1 VINQIKRKVMS
12 KKNFFGL
19 SVVLVVAAI
28 AVFNVNVNAWKESLS
43 DVSLENVEALAN
55 EILPQVSSVI

>member
-1 VINQIKRKVMS
+1 MS